1 MNRRGWIATVA
12 LVSTISFA
20 PAALG
25 AVEDEQWMASRDSMR
40 MTYFEDAPHAIVMED
55 VPNEN
60 TVYSYLYGETS
71 GSTDADFE
79 RYICKS
85 TSDGPCKTSVY

>member
-1 MNRRGWIATVA
+1 MNRRGWIAAVA

-20 PAALG
+20 PTALG
-25 AVEDEQWMASRDSMR
+25 AVEDEQWMAARDSMR

-71 GSTDADFE
+71 GNTDADFE
-79 RYICKS
+79 R
-85 TSDGPCKTSVY
+85 